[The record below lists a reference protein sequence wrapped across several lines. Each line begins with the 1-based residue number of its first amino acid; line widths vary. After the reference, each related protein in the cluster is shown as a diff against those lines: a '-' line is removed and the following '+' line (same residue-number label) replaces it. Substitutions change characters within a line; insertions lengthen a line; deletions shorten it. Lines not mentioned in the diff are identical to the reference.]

1 VKSTEPP
8 HPTSSRHLC
17 LSHLTRNTL
26 PPRWKPS
33 PLTCSTAAAA
43 VVSAE
48 KQIGGGGA
56 RPPLQPARRL
66 VSILLRDARRWL
78 VWRAWGEA
86 EPGERGQGRGRAE
99 LEEGAQAR
107 TTCST
112 ASTPPCCIQSE
123 GEHTLD
129 LIRKCISMLHI
140 LCEINLLVLMLT

>member
-66 VSILLRDARRWL
+66 VSILLRGARRWL

-86 EPGERGQGRGRAE
+86 EGGERGQGRGRAE
-99 LEEGAQAR
+99 LEEGAQAVNHVR
-107 TTCST
+107 P
-112 ASTPPCCIQSE
+112 AAQHPVLLVVFNLKVSTP
-123 GEHTLD
+123 LD
-129 LIRKCISMLHI
+129 LIRKYISHVAYTVR
-140 LCEINLLVLMLT
+140 N